1 MIKCVLILGKLGK
14 PTTNRKKDIGAQKAM
29 ISGFSNDK
37 VNVNIRY
44 VNMPTAM
51 TDRFEISHDT
61 INVFKIRFN
70 NIFKNEKAM
79 YATIAV
85 LISLFSLLAGYTIY
99 YIYDLYQ
106 LDSRPISIKDE
117 FVADTGIGTSNVSD
131 LDVLLSAQYG
141 ANNVG
146 GVPAPINS
154 SGGYGQTPPTGDGG
168 VSGVA
173 FPRKGRKIIEVT
185 DDIDNSDIA
194 IATAE
199 KKVSFSIYNKE
210 RTNPFVP
217 YTNAL
222 GTTRKLSYPE
232 PVPQIPTD
240 SDAQKV
246 LTTTI
251 SGILYD
257 HYSPSAILNIQGSDY
272 LVKKGDIINRFKILD
287 ITHSTVTVKL
297 GANVYSAGV
306 GEQINGKLEY
316 NTISNLGNKFGGS
329 SGIDRMIY
337 NSNQRL

>member
-1 MIKCVLILGKLGK
+1 
-14 PTTNRKKDIGAQKAM
+14 M

-61 INVFKIRFN
+61 VNVFKIRFN
-70 NIFKNEKAM
+70 NVFKNEKIM
-79 YATIAV
+79 YGTIAV

-106 LDSRPISIKDE
+106 LDSHPINIKEE
-117 FVADTGIGTSNVSD
+117 FVADTGMANSDVSD
-131 LDVLLSAQYG
+131 LDALYSMG
-141 ANNVG
+141 A
-146 GVPAPINS
+146 S
-154 SGGYGQTPPTGDGG
+154 SSQTTGSLPTPMNTGYGQSPTPNDGG
-168 VSGVA
+168 VSGVYV
-173 FPRKGRKIIEVT
+173 PRKGRKIIDVD
-185 DDIDNSDIA
+185 DDIDGADIA
-194 IATAE
+194 IATGQ
-199 KKVSFSIYNKE
+199 KKVSFSISDKE

-222 GTTRKLSYPE
+222 GATKKVSYPE
-232 PVPQIPTD
+232 PVPQVPED

-257 HYSPSAILNIQGSDY
+257 RYSPSAILNIQGSDY
-272 LVKKGDIINRFKILD
+272 LVKKGDIINRFKVLD
-287 ITHSTVTVKL
+287 ITNSTVTVRL
-297 GANVYSAGV
+297 GSNVYSAGV

-329 SGIDRMIY
+329 AGIDRMIY
-337 NSNQRL
+337 NSHQRL